1 MYMISTIQETTP
13 PIDTGMGGSDTK
25 SEGSFDSMGEG
36 TKAVDEGAADNK
48 EEKEESAPE
57 QKYGSLQLQLEH
69 NEDNDDN
76 DDCCLRMCKGRRCS
90 CCGKC
95 IARWPRTFAIFF
107 GVVFPLWLLIA
118 LSIFFGYFLAELE
131 APNEISQ
138 NNNIMAAQAQV
149 LLLGSLAARAAEVIP
164 TICFELFLL
173 GLPVT
178 NIGPAVEFVLD
189 NTDPFQAGA
198 RQQTSPVVGAILSD
212 DLIVVNKTAMYE
224 FMQGCGD
231 VAGPI
236 TEALLRRADDVSDI
250 RTTSLTFN
258 WIRCGPWANGL
269 GSSGLLAPRPVDELR
284 PEAQQKIYNQTW
296 YDDQQQLFDK
306 YLEEYMEANL
316 TVYED
321 YLGANLTILAAR
333 LQAFQDSIGNATG
346 GSKCFLNAPGSGEFC
361 LVAVSL
367 SSIFLVSPFSHTRA
381 YYLTAPAWFWF
392 TVMTTIGYG
401 NQAPET
407 TGGRALIYSLGF
419 LSILAFAGIL
429 AAAGN
434 IVSAIFDDAVDRIKL
449 HSLTTPWVA
458 CVVWGAVYYSWMG
471 FIAAHTKRWKEEDL
485 DVGKW

>member
-1 MYMISTIQETTP
+1 
-13 PIDTGMGGSDTK
+13 MGVEERAADTK
-25 SEGSFDSMGEG
+25 SEGSFDSMGLSMGEEG
-36 TKAVDEGAADNK
+36 TMAVEEEAADNQ
-48 EEKEESAPE
+48 EEKGESAPE
-57 QKYGSLQLQLEH
+57 QKYGLLHRQLED
-69 NEDNDDN
+69 NEENDAN
-76 DDCCLRMCKGRRCS
+76 DGCCLRMCKGRWCS

-95 IARWPRTFAIFF
+95 IASWPRTFAIFF
-107 GVVFPLWLLIA
+107 GVIFPLWLLIIVSVF
-118 LSIFFGYFLAELE
+118 LGYFLAELE
-131 APNEISQ
+131 APNEIRE

-149 LLLGSLAARAAEVIP
+149 RVLSSLAASAAELIP

-178 NIGPAVEFVLD
+178 NIGTAVEVVLER
-189 NTDPFQAGA
+189 TDPFQTGT
-198 RQQTSPVVGAILSD
+198 RQPDPAVGAILSD

-231 VAGPI
+231 VARPI

-269 GSSGLLAPRPVDELR
+269 GASGVLVPRPVVELR
-284 PEAQQKIYNQTW
+284 PEAQQQFYNQTW
-296 YDDQQQLFDK
+296 FDDQQNLFDR
-306 YLEEYMEANL
+306 YLEEYLEANL
-316 TVYED
+316 TVYD
-321 YLGANLTILAAR
+321 GYLGTNLTVLAAR
-333 LQAFQDSIGNATG
+333 YQAFQDSIGNATG
-346 GSKCFLNAPGSGEFC
+346 GSKCFLNVPGSGEFC

-367 SSIFLVSPFSHTRA
+367 YSVFLVSPSLTLDHAF
-381 YYLTAPAWFWF
+381 YLTAPAWFWF

-407 TGGRALIYSLGF
+407 IGGRALIYSLGF

-434 IVSAIFDDAVDRIKL
+434 IVSLIFDDAVNRIKL

-458 CVVWGAVYYSWMG
+458 CIVWGAVYYVWMAL
-471 FIAAHTKRWKEEDL
+471 IAAHTKRWKHDDL
-485 DVGKW
+485 GVGK